1 MALFY
6 EWKTGDHVCEVASR
20 FGLTCKELIEMNHL
34 TNIEDLKAGDIIR
47 IEKHK
52 IRKEEK

>member
-1 MALFY
+1 MAVFY
-6 EWKTGDHVCEVASR
+6 EWKTGDHVCEVASL

-34 TNIEDLKAGDIIR
+34 TNIEDLKDGDIII